1 MFSKQSRRVLIRYVS
16 VVLGVPLLGMLS
28 TPRVT
33 LGANLKDLIAKAKE
47 EGALNATTTTG
58 FGLKL
63 NQQLAEAFKKR
74 FGLNI
79 KVTLTPIASP
89 QNFPRAAALIR
100 AGAVPTY
107 DAMEGPALSIMGLQ
121 GMGGIEQIPDWK
133 NLLPEINPLVRSGRV
148 KPERLTSDPLNGFA
162 VAYLVRVKSLLYNP
176 GRISKDQLPKT
187 HADLTD
193 PKYKDIWTHP
203 PWTSHWDIG
212 PLVFPELGIE
222 KWLEIV
228 RKAGKNAGA
237 VLAESAGVQRVLLGE
252 FAFAP
257 ANVDYYFLFKA
268 KDPKA
273 PLDITFFKD
282 YNNVNTA
289 LYVVRKGARHPA
301 AGALF
306 ALWMTTPEAASIHQP
321 ETFANQTWGE
331 SELDKRARQLMEE
344 SGANFV
350 DNMSGGKT
358 LEFLRWMETEEG
370 RKYDQALGKA
380 IRGQ

>member
-1 MFSKQSRRVLIRYVS
+1 MFCTPAYKALLKHASLAVGALIIGILFAPR
-16 VVLGVPLLGMLS
+16 L
-28 TPRVT
+28 TP
-33 LGANLKDLIAKAKE
+33 GANLKELIAKAKE
-47 EGALNATTTTG
+47 EGALNATTTSG
-58 FGLKL
+58 FDLKM
-63 NQQLAEAFKKR
+63 NQQLGEAFKKR

-100 AGAVPTY
+100 AGAPPTY
-107 DAMEGPALSIMGLQ
+107 DAIEGPALSIMGLQ

-133 NLLPEINPLVRSGRV
+133 SILAEINPLVRSGKVR
-148 KPERLTSDPLNGFA
+148 PERLTSDPLNGFA
-162 VAYLVRVKSLLYNP
+162 FAYLVRVKSLLYNP
-176 GRISKDQLPKT
+176 RLISKDQLPKT

-193 PKYKDIWTHP
+193 PKYKGMWTHP

-212 PLVFPELGIE
+212 PLVFPELGVE
-222 KWLEIV
+222 KWLEIA

-257 ANVDYYFLFKA
+257 ANVDYYFLFKS

-289 LYVVRKGARHPA
+289 LYVVRKGARNRA
-301 AGALF
+301 AGTLF

-321 ETFANQTWGE
+321 ESFANQIWGE
-331 SELDKRARQLMEE
+331 SELDKRVRQLMEE
-344 SGANFV
+344 SGARFV

-358 LEFLRWMETEEG
+358 LEFLKWMETEEG
-370 RKYDQALGKA
+370 RKYDQAIGKA

>member
-1 MFSKQSRRVLIRYVS
+1 MFSNRGNKIISCITIL
-16 VVLGVPLLGMLS
+16 LGVLFLVMAA

-33 LGANLKDLIAKAKE
+33 LGANVTELVAKAKE
-47 EGALNATTTTG
+47 EGALNATITAG

-63 NQQLAEAFKKR
+63 AQQLGDGFKKR

-107 DAMEGPALSIMGLQ
+107 DAMEGPALSIMGLH
-121 GMGGIEQIPDWK
+121 GMGGLEQIPDWK
-133 NLLPEINPLVRSGRV
+133 SLITEINPLVRSGKVR
-148 KPERLTSDPLNGFA
+148 PERLTTEPLNGFA
-162 VAYLVRVKSLLYNP
+162 FAYLVRVKSLLYNP
-176 GRISKDQLPKT
+176 GRISKEQLPKT
-187 HADLTD
+187 HAELDD
-193 PKYKDIWTHP
+193 PKYKGIWTHP
-203 PWTSHWDIG
+203 PWTSHWDLG
-212 PLVFPELGIE
+212 PLVFPELGKE

-237 VLAESAGVQRVLLGE
+237 VQDENAGVQRVLLGE

-282 YNNVNTA
+282 YNTINTA
-289 LYVVRKGARHPA
+289 LYVVRKGVRHPA
-301 AGALF
+301 AATLF
-306 ALWMTTPEAASIHQP
+306 ALWMTTPEAAAIHQP
-321 ETFANQTWGE
+321 ESFANQLWGE
-331 SELDKRARQLMEE
+331 SELDKKVRQLMEQ

-358 LEFLRWMETEEG
+358 LDYLRWLETEEG
-370 RKYDQALGKA
+370 RKYDQALGRA